1 MYFVLVKFH
10 IKTRD
15 QCPLGSVV
23 ERITSI
29 LRYDKVVSS
38 ILTVGNSFSP
48 SGLVMMCNRLFL
60 VLNQVLCVG
69 HSTLV
74 S

>member
-1 MYFVLVKFH
+1 
-10 IKTRD
+10 
-15 QCPLGSVV
+15 
-23 ERITSI
+23 
-29 LRYDKVVSS
+29 
-38 ILTVGNSFSP
+38 VGNSFSP